1 MAALDAS
8 AGEWSKG
15 AVTAMEIGAMCYS
28 AMIYADWLKFL
39 RVTGADMSY
48 DDFVDK
54 YWSRQERG
62 ELKIPKGVDLGFLHP
77 KNEQERQIKALI
89 DAYDAQQVTKLEQ
102 ELFQQTR
109 RLNDAERAL
118 KVKETKKALNEQRIA
133 GNKIEAAKRR
143 LADLRRTEP
152 EDRDSRIFPQV
163 YAPVMVSENG
173 RRTLKLMR
181 YGCRPAGKPASYDK
195 KYPGTYNARRDNLE
209 GFWKG
214 QFGHSHGIIIVDTFF
229 ENVEIDGKNQV
240 LQFTPDDGEPMFV
253 ACLWSHWSGKGEP
266 DLDSFAMITD
276 EPPPE
281 VSSAGH
287 DRCIINIK
295 PENIDAWLNPDPTN
309 LEALYAILDD
319 KAKPHYEHRLAA

>member
-1 MAALDAS
+1 
-8 AGEWSKG
+8 
-15 AVTAMEIGAMCYS
+15 MCYS

-48 DDFVDK
+48 GDFEEK
-54 YWSRQERG
+54 YWQRRQRPL
-62 ELKIPKGVDLGFLHP
+62 LKIPKGVDLGFLNP
-77 KNEQERQIKALI
+77 RNDEERQIKALI
-89 DAYDAQQVTKLEQ
+89 DEYDAEQ
-102 ELFQQTR
+102 AAKFETELFQQTK
-109 RLNDAERAL
+109 RLNDAERSL
-118 KVKETKKALNEQRIA
+118 KVNETKKALNDQRIA
-133 GNKIEAAKRR
+133 TNKIETAKRK

-152 EDRDSRIFPQV
+152 KDRDSRIFPQV
-163 YAPVMVSENG
+163 YAPVMISEAG

-181 YGCRPAGKPASYDK
+181 YGCRPAGKPAFYDK

-214 QFGHSHGIIIVDTFF
+214 QFGYSHGIIIVETFF
-229 ENVEIDGKNQV
+229 ENVEGEDGKNKV
-240 LQFTPDDGEPMFV
+240 LQFTPDDGEPMFI
-253 ACLWSHWSGKGEP
+253 ACLWSHWTGKGEP

-295 PENIDAWLNPDPTN
+295 PENIDAWLNPAPAN
-309 LEALYAILDD
+309 LDAMYAIFND
-319 KAKPHYEHRLAA
+319 KAKPYYEHRLAA